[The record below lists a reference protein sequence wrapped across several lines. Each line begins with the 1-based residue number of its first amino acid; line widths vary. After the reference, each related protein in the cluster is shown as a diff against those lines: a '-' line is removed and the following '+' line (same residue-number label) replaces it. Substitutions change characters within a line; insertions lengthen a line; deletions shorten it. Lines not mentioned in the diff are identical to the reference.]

1 MSRPGQTPVLAM
13 IFGSPR
19 SGTTWLG
26 KILDAHPDVH
36 YVHEPEIGRGCGLPQ
51 FPAVDDADHRR
62 IAERDLALW
71 TATRDLR
78 SLGTRPVMRKRGESA
93 AAYGLRVAEI
103 YAGKALERLSYPAS
117 QRLPILR
124 GTGRHPRVRVIKTVN
139 MLGRAPT
146 LAAVAPSLRGLHL
159 LRHPC
164 GHIASVLRGMARYG
178 ERDALANS
186 ALVNSPLGRR
196 AGLTPVD
203 LKDFSAEE
211 SLAWKWA
218 AFNEVAWDALPPDE
232 GHLRLRYEQVVADP
246 LPAARAVCDRL
257 GLDWVD
263 EVERFILRS
272 RSDGASAAQTQPS
285 HYSLKRD
292 PETATNRW
300 RSELSDAQVKTIAD
314 ICCKTEAGRWFFD
327 GVAQAAPSTAV
338 AARGQTTARQPTP
351 PTPTAGDPR

>member
-1 MSRPGQTPVLAM
+1 M

-51 FPAVDDADHRR
+51 FPAADDADHRR

-78 SLGTRPVMRKRGESA
+78 SLGTRPVMRKRGENA
-93 AAYGLRVAEI
+93 VAFGLRVAEI

-124 GTGRHPRVRVIKTVN
+124 GTARHPRVRVIKTVN

-146 LAAVAPSLRGLHL
+146 LAAVAPSLRGIHL

-196 AGLTPVD
+196 MGLTPVD

-246 LPAARAVCDRL
+246 PSAARAICAQL
-257 GLDWVD
+257 GLDWTAEID
-263 EVERFILRS
+263 RFIAQS
-272 RSDGASAAQTQPS
+272 RSDGAPSSPAQPS
-285 HYSLKRD
+285 HYSLKRA

-300 RSELSDAQVKTIAD
+300 RDELSDDQVRTIAN
-314 ICCKTEAGRWFFD
+314 ICCKTAAGRWFFD
-327 GVAQAAPSTAV
+327 ALPD
-338 AARGQTTARQPTP
+338 TARTVPIP
-351 PTPTAGDPR
+351 DPLPALPGDRPRSPGQDVSALDGKDLLP